1 MRPPGNYVSWSCI
14 GSILLSATRLAS
26 NKRSP
31 SRKGRHVRQ
40 DTHAVFTRLYR
51 GDHQLSGGIPT
62 QSSGL
67 DGRAPTRQIVVRLL
81 KSDRLPVRRQDI
93 MIMIKRLPSQSALGF
108 KVMDDCKLPID
119 VRGRC
124 FANLSVE
131 SKSHRQ
137 SLESFRNT
145 LSGHRRGQM
154 AAHDAELT

>member
-1 MRPPGNYVSWSCI
+1 
-14 GSILLSATRLAS
+14 
-26 NKRSP
+26 
-31 SRKGRHVRQ
+31 
-40 DTHAVFTRLYR
+40 
-51 GDHQLSGGIPT
+51 
-62 QSSGL
+62 
-67 DGRAPTRQIVVRLL
+67 
-81 KSDRLPVRRQDI
+81 